1 MDIIDTHAQLFT
13 AEAFKAMPLA
23 MRASYLKTFMPGAI
37 PPGATEEQV
46 LEAARNFSENL
57 PPLEATLADMDAA
70 GVAKS
75 VVVAVDAE
83 TRWNYRVSNES
94 VAEAVAA
101 YPDRLIGFASVDP
114 HKGVIAVAEL
124 RHAVEDLGLKGLK
137 LLPHL
142 LELAPNDAAMYPVY
156 EEATSLG
163 IPVLF
168 HSGTQFHAGT
178 KLKYCRPLDIDEVAV
193 DFPDLALIIA
203 HFGWPW
209 YEEAMAV
216 VQRNRNVYFNI
227 AGWAPKH
234 IPAFVISYMDRV
246 LSKKCLLGS
255 DAPLVARTRV
265 MSELADIEMKEETR
279 ENLYSGNA
287 RKLLDL

>member
-1 MDIIDTHAQLFT
+1 VEIVDTHSQLFT
-13 AEAFKAMPLA
+13 ADAFRAMPREMLE
-23 MRASYLKTFMPGAI
+23 SYVRTFMPGVTDIDSMLA
-37 PPGATEEQV
+37 
-46 LEAARNFSENL
+46 NL
-57 PPLEATLADMDAA
+57 PPLEATIADMDEA
-70 GVAKS
+70 GIALS

-101 YPDRLIGFASVDP
+101 YPERLIGFASVDP
-114 HKGVIAVAEL
+114 NKGETARREL
-124 RHAVEDLGLKGLK
+124 RRAVEELGLRGLK

-142 LELAPNDAAMYPVY
+142 LELRPNDPQMYPVY
-156 EEATSLG
+156 EEAASLG
-163 IPVLF
+163 IPVLL

-178 KLKYCRPLDIDEVAV
+178 KLKYCRPIDVDEVAV
-193 DFPDLALIIA
+193 DLPDLKLIVA

-227 AGWAPKH
+227 AGWAPRH

-246 LSKKCLLGS
+246 LNKKCLLGS
-255 DAPLVARTRV
+255 DYPLVSRV
-265 MSELADIEMKEETR
+265 RILSELAGIEMKEETR
-279 ENLYSGNA
+279 ANLYRENA
-287 RKLLDL
+287 VKLLGL